1 MAIRPQAHDEA
12 VMPSD
17 RSDVF
22 ISYNHASSKPFA
34 KQLVNRLKSEN
45 LEVWFDEEDIPAGVD
60 FVDTFLKGVEGANT
74 VVLILTHAYLDSK
87 NCIREMEKAR
97 EFNKRIMLAI
107 HEPDFSKFGELPADI
122 SRINAIFFCERPAK
136 PFDFD
141 KACNEL
147 LVAIKRDPEHT
158 RQHTN
163 YLVRAKEWQTNDR
176 HESYLLLGDAIAE
189 AENWRDTEVKISPFP
204 TQDQLNYIRISREEQ
219 TKRDAAQQKLQAQAT
234 RRQRNFM
241 VLLFVGMLGIL
252 IYLLSVG
259 VQLNNRNQL
268 LQEKRIDDTA
278 SAAQMI
284 LIDNFIALQST
295 SADDAILAEHQ
306 EDIDLLAF
314 LYPTINIYTTTL
326 DFEILADSDAR
337 ILPTTEIGEVYQSA
351 VIDSENYSRYF
362 EIPSVLYEDFESIE
376 VTDGITLDSF
386 RVAYDELTDTQ
397 GAVVGYL
404 VLEIAN
410 PIENIIDNLF
420 GSLIIMGLIY
430 IALMII
436 YIVIFFR
443 SRLRLLMENR
453 RIRREKHTQDL
464 KIVNP

>member
-1 MAIRPQAHDEA
+1 M
-12 VMPSD
+12 
-17 RSDVF
+17 
-22 ISYNHASSKPFA
+22 
-34 KQLVNRLKSEN
+34 
-45 LEVWFDEEDIPAGVD
+45 
-60 FVDTFLKGVEGANT
+60 
-74 VVLILTHAYLDSK
+74 
-87 NCIREMEKAR
+87 
-97 EFNKRIMLAI
+97 
-107 HEPDFSKFGELPADI
+107 
-122 SRINAIFFCERPAK
+122 
-136 PFDFD
+136 
-141 KACNEL
+141 
-147 LVAIKRDPEHT
+147 
-158 RQHTN
+158 
-163 YLVRAKEWQTNDR
+163 
-176 HESYLLLGDAIAE
+176 
-189 AENWRDTEVKISPFP
+189 
-204 TQDQLNYIRISREEQ
+204 
-219 TKRDAAQQKLQAQAT
+219 
-234 RRQRNFM
+234 
-241 VLLFVGMLGIL
+241 
-252 IYLLSVG
+252 LSVG

-376 VTDGITLDSF
+376 VMDGITLDSF

-420 GSLIIMGLIY
+420 GSLIIIGLIY